1 MRCPCACSLAYRPV
15 SREKSSRPVSREKR
29 ISVMPRVK
37 TSQSALVG
45 WGEWWQQ
52 DELSPPSIVHG
63 FANAMGRGGREKL
76 VGRGGSGVESLP
88 APRDL
93 NGSNTPS
100 AELGVRDATASASWR
115 KKIKTKK

>member
-1 MRCPCACSLAYRPV
+1 
-15 SREKSSRPVSREKR
+15 
-29 ISVMPRVK
+29 MPRVK

-52 DELSPPSIVHG
+52 DELVPPSIVHG
-63 FANAMGRGGREKL
+63 VANAMGREGREQM

-88 APRDL
+88 VPRDL

-100 AELGVRDATASASWR
+100 AEFGVRDAAASASWR
-115 KKIKTKK
+115 KKIKTTK